1 MIKKYNQFVDKIN
14 ESEHITDEIQDI
26 EQNSSFEQEEEEQ
39 EEEGGDR
46 FESKLEEISE
56 RLGVE
61 KSGNHIMYKGIKILH
76 PSETGKFH
84 AGRKK
89 FNTVDELINYLETKD
104 EFKNESK
111 SYKTSRNFRK

>member
-14 ESEHITDEIQDI
+14 ESEHTTDELQDI
-26 EQNSSFEQEEEEQ
+26 EQNSFEQEEEEQ
-39 EEEGGDR
+39 EEEGGDN
-46 FESKLEEISE
+46 FESKLEEIAE

-61 KSGNHIMYKGIKILH
+61 TSGNHIMYKGIKILH

-84 AGRKK
+84 AGREK

-104 EFKNESK
+104 ESKNESK
-111 SYKTSRNFRK
+111 SYKTSRNYRK